1 MKSGRLFVSFWLFAV
16 SSWSAAQTVLTDTL
30 QEVTVT
36 ETRHSHALKSTAPM
50 HVIDRHDMSVM
61 GITDMADALHRLPG
75 ITLRDYGGAGGM
87 KTVSVRGF
95 GTKHTGVSYD
105 GVMLSEC
112 QSGEIDL
119 SRYSLDN
126 VNHLALVIGDNSD
139 IFIPARNAMT
149 PATLQIQTLAATSPD
164 GSPSGFKPH
173 LTAQLK
179 AGSFGYTSP
188 FLRYEQHLSP
198 TLAISAVGEY
208 IYAENDYPYTI
219 KNGIETIHDRRRN
232 SRMNSGHAELN
243 MLWQMGNS
251 SKMSG
256 KLYYYDNDRQ
266 LPGQVFYYSNTSR
279 ETLRDRNFFGQVG
292 YQTRWRNGWA
302 MKLNGKFNWAATL
315 YDDGVVAGWVQDA
328 DYYQREAYASMCLY
342 YRTRNHWAFDYS
354 ADYAFNNLNST
365 LSTDTR
371 PFRNTVLQSAT
382 AQYHTARLTVMARL
396 LHSLYLNDAKDGE
409 GAHDMRRLSPSLSL
423 SYAVTPH
430 LRLRASYKDIFR
442 APTFNENYFFHYGSK
457 ELKAEDTQQLN
468 VGATYAA
475 LATQHTE
482 LTATADFYYNKVT
495 DLIQGVP
502 HNMFVFTCI
511 NIGKVEVLGVDATLK
526 AAQHIGRHTLTA
538 AVNYSLQRA
547 RDHTNPQSPFYDYQ
561 IAYIPL
567 HSGSASLSWENPWVN
582 VALGGHV
589 IGERWSTN
597 EHQNSTHIDSY
608 TELNATVWRRFHIGR
623 PVAEVRFDLKNLT
636 DRQYE
641 IVRNYPMPGRCW
653 QLTLKIEN

>member
-1 MKSGRLFVSFWLFAV
+1 M
-16 SSWSAAQTVLTDTL
+16 LTDTL

-173 LTAQLK
+173 LTGQLK

-198 TLAISAVGEY
+198 TLAISVVGEY

-328 DYYQREAYASMCLY
+328 DYYRQLLDI
-342 YRTRNHWAFDYS
+342 TQQ
-354 ADYAFNNLNST
+354 YAFIC
-365 LSTDTR
+365 
-371 PFRNTVLQSAT
+371 
-382 AQYHTARLTVMARL
+382 
-396 LHSLYLNDAKDGE
+396 
-409 GAHDMRRLSPSLSL
+409 
-423 SYAVTPH
+423 
-430 LRLRASYKDIFR
+430 IFR
-442 APTFNENYFFHYGSK
+442 LGQSVK
-457 ELKAEDTQQLN
+457 EEKPSEPM
-468 VGATYAA
+468 GISIRPK
-475 LATQHTE
+475 
-482 LTATADFYYNKVT
+482 DFYPQFRAIVKSYMHCMIGFSTSSRIAVVVPFERPEIKYEER
-495 DLIQGVP
+495 IQIIEQV
-502 HNMFVFTCI
+502 
-511 NIGKVEVLGVDATLK
+511 
-526 AAQHIGRHTLTA
+526 R
-538 AVNYSLQRA
+538 
-547 RDHTNPQSPFYDYQ
+547 Q
-561 IAYIPL
+561 IANRLEERLQIHFRVGIGGVHSMSELRFSYQEAARAL
-567 HSGSASLSWENPWVN
+567 QESGSRIIHSND
-582 VALGGHV
+582 
-589 IGERWSTN
+589 IGSRGAYEG
-597 EHQNSTHIDSY
+597 D
-608 TELNATVWRRFHIGR
+608 F
-623 PVAEVRFDLKNLT
+623 PAEVERAIFECLKKGDLEGMRSQAGVFFDWMIH
-636 DRQYE
+636 R
-641 IVRNYPMPGRCW
+641 YPSSRDNIR
-653 QLTLKIEN
+653 L